1 MQRLTRIVAIV
12 SVLGAVVSVLAT
24 RPRGVIAEVTNA
36 VTNTANGTPVNSYLT
51 QDPNPNSGLRGWHI
65 NRPSGEALPHGIS
78 FDMDGTPIWD
88 MGIDFEFPDLILAYS
103 HTTKSDQLRMRAD
116 TGQTELG
123 PVVGHPVTTN
133 QLNITAG
140 TPEAPLDGVGVG
152 VNGNRNGLYIYQ
164 TNATTKR
171 AKVNFNEVF
180 QMGTDSGMN
189 NTRDFWVFNNG
200 TGRFPVMVA
209 ANDAVTLGY
218 GATVGGNFRHTGASV
233 GFYGAPGTAKP
244 TITGKRS
251 TGEAWAN
258 LLTKLVAM
266 GLVNDGTT
274 P

>member
-1 MQRLTRIVAIV
+1 MQRLTWFVAV
-12 SVLGAVVSVLAT
+12 ASAFVVFPAGAFAQAANNVVA
-24 RPRGVIAEVTNA
+24 
-36 VTNTANGTPVNSYLT
+36 GTPVNSYFT
-51 QDPNPNSGLRGWHI
+51 QDHNPNSGLRGWHI
-65 NRPSGEALPHGIS
+65 NRPSGERTPHGIS
-78 FDMDGTPIWD
+78 FDLDGTPVWD

-103 HTTKSDQLRMRAD
+103 HVAKADQLRMRAD

-123 PVVGHPVTTN
+123 QRVGQPVTKN

-152 VNGNRNGLYIYQ
+152 VYGNRNGFYIYQ
-164 TNATTKR
+164 VDPSTKR
-171 AKVNFNEVF
+171 AKMNFSDVF
-180 QMGTDSGMN
+180 QIGTDSGLN

-200 TGRFPVMVA
+200 TGRFPVMISASDV
-209 ANDAVTLGY
+209 VTMGQ
-218 GATVGGNFRHTGASV
+218 GATVGGSFRHTGTNV
-233 GFYGAPGTAKP
+233 GFYGAQGVAKP

-258 LLTKLVAM
+258 LLAKLVAL